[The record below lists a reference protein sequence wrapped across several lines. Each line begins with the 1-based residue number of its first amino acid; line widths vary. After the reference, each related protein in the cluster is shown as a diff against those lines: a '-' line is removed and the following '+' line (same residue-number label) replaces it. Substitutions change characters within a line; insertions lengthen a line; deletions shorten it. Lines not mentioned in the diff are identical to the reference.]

1 MSQNQFVVISLGG
14 SIIVP
19 NLQDEGGINTKFL
32 KAFRHFLLKEL
43 KNGRRF
49 IIVAGGG
56 KTCRFYQKGA
66 LSIATITNEDLD
78 WIGIHATRLN
88 AHLIRTIF
96 RHEAHPW
103 VIDYDI
109 TEERVEEL
117 QKSPKKIFVASG
129 WRPGWSTDY
138 VAVRLAQKFHAK
150 EFINASDIDF
160 VYDKDP
166 KKYKNAKPLRR
177 ISWAEF
183 QKLIPSKWTPGLSSP
198 IDPVAARLAKEAGL
212 VVKILKAADTKNF
225 KNAMEGKEFEGTTIS

>member
-1 MSQNQFVVISLGG
+1 MSNNQFAVISLGG

-32 KAFRHFLLKEL
+32 KDFRHFLLKEL

-66 LSIATITNEDLD
+66 SSIAMVTNEDLD

-96 RHEAHPW
+96 RHEAYPW
-103 VIDYDI
+103 IIDYDI
-109 TEERVEEL
+109 PEERVEEL
-117 QKSPKKIFVASG
+117 QKSSKKIFVASG

-150 EFINASDIDF
+150 EFINASDISF

-166 KKYKNAKPLRR
+166 KTHKDAKPIRE
-177 ISWAEF
+177 ISWRDF
-183 QKLIPSKWTPGLSSP
+183 QKLIPRKWTPGLSSP
-198 IDPVAARLAKEAGL
+198 IDPVATKLAKEARL
-212 VVKILKAADTKNF
+212 TVKILKAANTANF
-225 KNAMEGKEFEGTTIS
+225 KKAMEGKPFEGTIIS